1 MRLTKRGHYLL
12 DALLVVVGVLGGI
25 YLLHVTRYLPET
37 AFLFLLVVFLVG
49 LFWVRKQIR

>member
-49 LFWVRKQIR
+49 LFWVRKKIR